1 MEFLNRIREE
11 KKSTFFGGVAVL
23 AVGIAIVKV
32 LGALFK
38 IPVGNILG
46 DVGFGHFNNAYV
58 VYNLLLMISTAGLPL
73 ALSKTIAEADAL
85 DRRNQVQ
92 RTFRVALIAFLILGT
107 VTTVVMYLFAPQLAA
122 LQGDTHAAH
131 AVRAI
136 APACFL
142 VCVISAFRG
151 YAQGHGNMV
160 PTSVSQ
166 VIEAAVKVAL
176 GTALAVYLI
185 GAGAGMDMAAAGA
198 ILGVTVGA
206 GVALLYLI
214 WDFLRRKKTKE
225 PVANDRTDS
234 VGFILKRLLAI
245 AVPITLGASIV
256 PITTWLDTVQV
267 QNILRGILGEEA
279 TWAAYGSYQKA
290 ITIFNLP
297 PSFMVAVTA
306 AIIPAISASI
316 VRQNWGRVRKLAE
329 SSLRISSLIAFP
341 AGIGL
346 AAAADPIIHF
356 LYFGTDYSV
365 AVPCMAILGLASVFV
380 CLMFLCNSILQAS
393 GFVNL
398 PIIVMAIGCVAKLG
412 VNNFLVRR
420 EGVGVIGAPI
430 GTLVC
435 YIIVAALELYLI
447 KRVIPQAPS
456 YRKTFIKPLI
466 ASLLMGGAAWAAS
479 GLLTGFLS
487 GIGSFRFVVEATG
500 QVMLSRLG
508 YGLVTMGSI
517 GVAVV
522 VYGVLIVVLRAI
534 TREDLSL
541 MPKGDKIA
549 SLLRLK
555 D

>member
-1 MEFLNRIREE
+1 MEFLSRIREE

-23 AVGIAIVKV
+23 AMGIAIVKV

-58 VYNLLLMISTAGLPL
+58 VYNLLLMVSTAGLPV

-85 DRRNQVQ
+85 DRRGQVQ
-92 RTFRVALIAFLILGT
+92 KTFRIALVAFLILGA
-107 VTTVVMYLFAPQLAA
+107 VTTVVMYAFAPQLAV
-122 LQGDTHAAH
+122 LQGDAHAAY

-176 GTALAVYLI
+176 GTVLAIYLMRI
-185 GAGAGMDMAAAGA
+185 GAGMDLAAAGA

-206 GVALLYLI
+206 GVALVYLI
-214 WDFLRRKKTKE
+214 WDFLRRKRIAASS
-225 PVANDRTDS
+225 ANGRSDS
-234 VGFILKRLLAI
+234 TGFILKRLLSI

-267 QNILRGILGEEA
+267 QNILKGILGQEA

-306 AIIPAISASI
+306 AIIPAISASV

-346 AAAADPIIHF
+346 AAAADPIIRF

-365 AVPCMAILGLASVFV
+365 AVPCMAILGFASLFV

-398 PIIVMAIGCVAKLG
+398 PIIVMAVGCIAKLG

-420 EGVGVIGAPI
+420 EEIGIIGAPV

-435 YIIVAALELYLI
+435 YIIVAGLELYLI

-456 YRKTFIKPLI
+456 YRKTFIKPFL
-466 ASLLMGGAAWAAS
+466 ASLVMGGAAWATS
-479 GLLTGFLS
+479 GLLENLLS
-487 GIGSFRFVVEATG
+487 GVRGLQFVAEGG

-522 VYGVLIVVLRAI
+522 VYGVLIVALRAI
-534 TREDLSL
+534 TKEDLSL

-549 SLLRLK
+549 RILRLK